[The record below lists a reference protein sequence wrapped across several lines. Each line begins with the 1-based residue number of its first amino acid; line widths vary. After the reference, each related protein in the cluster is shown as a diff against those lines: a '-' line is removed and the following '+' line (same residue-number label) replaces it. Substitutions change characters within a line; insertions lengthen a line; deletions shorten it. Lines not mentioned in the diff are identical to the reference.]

1 MRQSGKVPKMA
12 NSTYANRRLDNPGHA
27 RLQQS
32 SGWRKRLL
40 AAPHSIGLWARAMS
54 IGGISSPMACA
65 ALRLMT
71 KNCCRYRRAAFCF
84 DQTPWMQPYA
94 RSMGK
99 VMTRASNYPLGYSDD
114 EALRLAR
121 QATLLQDLT
130 EDVFRRAGIV
140 SGMQVL
146 DLGSGVGDVSFL
158 AARMVG
164 PSGSVLGIERNASS
178 VEAAS
183 QRAEK
188 LGVRNVRF
196 EAVDLESF
204 DSPHTF
210 DAVIGRFVLLYLPE
224 PAATLRRFRKFLKPR
239 GVIAFQESDM
249 EQASQVPSSELFL
262 RVLSWIIGAF
272 RAAGVEPN
280 MGSKLL
286 TTFLAAGLPR
296 PTMIAATRAES
307 GPGSEVYDYL
317 AQMLRSLLPLVDRV
331 GLATLEEVAIDT
343 LTDRLRQDAT
353 LNERVTFLARLVGA
367 WSRQSAT

>member
-1 MRQSGKVPKMA
+1 MDAAIRQ
-12 NSTYANRRLDNPGHA
+12 
-27 RLQQS
+27 
-32 SGWRKRLL
+32 
-40 AAPHSIGLWARAMS
+40 I
-54 IGGISSPMACA
+54 
-65 ALRLMT
+65 
-71 KNCCRYRRAAFCF
+71 
-84 DQTPWMQPYA
+84 
-94 RSMGK
+94 MGK
-99 VMTRASNYPLGYSDD
+99 VMTRANSYPLGYSDD

-146 DLGSGVGDVSFL
+146 DLGSGLGDVSLL